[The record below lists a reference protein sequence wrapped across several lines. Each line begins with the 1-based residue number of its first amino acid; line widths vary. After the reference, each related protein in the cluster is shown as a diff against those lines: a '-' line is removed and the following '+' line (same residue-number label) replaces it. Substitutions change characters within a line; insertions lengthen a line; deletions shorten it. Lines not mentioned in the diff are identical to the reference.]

1 MNGRVFLTYVE
12 RCLAPTLSRG
22 DIVIMDNLPTHKIA
36 VVTEAIEAA
45 DATAV
50 CLPAYSPDLNPIEQV
65 FNKRSARR
73 NV

>member
-1 MNGRVFLTYVE
+1 
-12 RCLAPTLSRG
+12 
-22 DIVIMDNLPTHKIA
+22 MDNLPTHKIA

-50 CLPAYSPDLNPIEQV
+50 YLPAYSPDLNPIEQV